1 MTHEKRPGIGDLWN
15 SGLYEGAIWTEL
27 DNPQT
32 STTAKKAPNSVIS
45 WPEALSLHRR
55 NVRAGNGDYHI
66 DAFIHCYIDDRKYD
80 GSRGGIWKNWKRFFG
95 IARHFGGVLGV
106 DFSVYADF
114 PEPVKRY
121 QFHKMRAIEHGAAF
135 RGIPV
140 IPNARWGTRETW
152 PYYYDALP
160 DQSMLSIGT
169 VGSGLRRLENRPMF
183 EAGLHELIRLKHPT
197 ALVVVGSDRY
207 PIFEEVRKRD
217 IEVYQYDG
225 PTSAFW
231 IGKGSGSH
239 V

>member
-15 SGLYEGAIWTEL
+15 SGLYEGAVWTEL

-32 STTAKKAPNSVIS
+32 STTAKESPKSVIS
-45 WPEALSLHRR
+45 WPGALRLHRR

-66 DAFIHCYIDDRKYD
+66 DAFIHCYIDDQKFD
-80 GSRGGIWKNWKRFFG
+80 GSRGGIWKNWKRFFE
-95 IARHFGGVLGV
+95 IAHHFGGILGV

-114 PEPVKRY
+114 PEPVKRH

-152 PYYYDALP
+152 PYCYDALP
-160 DQSMLSIGT
+160 DQSMLSIGA
-169 VGSGLRRLENRPMF
+169 VGSGLHCLENRPMF
-183 EAGLHELIRLKHPT
+183 EAGLNELIRLKHPT

-217 IEVYQYDG
+217 IEVYQHDG

-231 IGKGSGSH
+231 SSNGGGAH

>member
-55 NVRAGNGDYHI
+55 NVRTGNGDYHI
-66 DAFIHCYIDDRKYD
+66 DAFIHCYIDDRKFD

-152 PYYYDALP
+152 PYCYDALP

-169 VGSGLRRLENRPMF
+169 VGSGLVASRTAPCSRRACM
-183 EAGLHELIRLKHPT
+183 
-197 ALVVVGSDRY
+197 S
-207 PIFEEVRKRD
+207 
-217 IEVYQYDG
+217 
-225 PTSAFW
+225 
-231 IGKGSGSH
+231 
-239 V
+239 